1 MRCLRRSFES
11 IRVFVG
17 GLRRYASVEG
27 HASAFVFEPHDGGM
41 PGEHL
46 RRSARLAEPMLR
58 LTDDRMVFHNSSDRH
73 GCVPIAHA
81 FFEFLQVRFAHAKIL
96 RFCSLKTNR
105 SFVPAL
111 AGGNA

>member
-46 RRSARLAEPMLR
+46 RKRARLAEPMPR
-58 LTDDRMVFHNSSDRH
+58 LTDDRMVFDQGSDRH

-81 FFEFLQVRFAHAKIL
+81 LFEFLQVRLAHAKIL
-96 RFCSLKTNR
+96 HYCSLKTNR
-105 SFVPAL
+105 PFVLYL